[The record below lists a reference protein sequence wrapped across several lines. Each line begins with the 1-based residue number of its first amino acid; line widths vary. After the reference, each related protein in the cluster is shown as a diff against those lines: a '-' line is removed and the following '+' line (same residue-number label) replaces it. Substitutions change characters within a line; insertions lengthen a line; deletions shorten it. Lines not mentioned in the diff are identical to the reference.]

1 MPPHLTREPSPAA
14 RPQASVSCARIAA
27 VCWSAHQAGSTL
39 LVCGRLAA
47 ITAHPHHTGRLMGWW
62 NLLMIGSFILLAL
75 QPLLFVFVSAGEGL
89 TPPPSCRCGVCDRFC
104 AATSAGRR
112 RTSSYACWA
121 SSIRVPR
128 PAPKSAD
135 NALRFWRCVWRSVS
149 DELAARMHALACV
162 MMNVHVCMRSH
173 IMINVTH
180 THSHYG
186 PALSALP
193 TAPPRQGQR

>member
-1 MPPHLTREPSPAA
+1 MVVVVTTTQDNSIPRIEHLILN
-14 RPQASVSCARIAA
+14 QK
-27 VCWSAHQAGSTL
+27 L
-39 LVCGRLAA
+39 LVQVLQKPVHRSHFQQKNDAGVQQ
-47 ITAHPHHTGRLMGWW
+47 
-62 NLLMIGSFILLAL
+62 LLAL
-75 QPLLFVFVSAGEGL
+75 RPLLFVCVFAGEGL
-89 TPPPSCRCGVCDRFC
+89 TPPSSCRRGGCDRVS
-104 AATSAGRR
+104 AATSAGSRR
-112 RTSSYACWA
+112 ATSYACWA

-128 PAPKSAD
+128 SVP
-135 NALRFWRCVWRSVS
+135 NGEVLRFWRCVWRSVS

-186 PALSALP
+186 PTLSALP